1 MPFDDSQDTTLTFDG
16 TEYKCTNIQRATE
29 GGGDVADQRIDVST
43 LDLASGSCRVFQE
56 PPLVDCGVG
65 GSDGKTT
72 FTVDFYGSELI
83 PVNKS
88 ATLVIQDNSGDA
100 AADIFNG
107 KATCTSCS
115 TTWAVG
121 ELVVGN
127 ATFSV
132 DEDS

>member
-1 MPFDDSQDTTLTFDG
+1 MPFEDSQDTTLTFAG
-16 TEYKCTNIQRATE
+16 TEYKCTNIQRSTE

-72 FTVDFYGSELI
+72 FTVDFYGSESI
-83 PVNKS
+83 PVNTS
-88 ATLVIQDNSGDA
+88 AALVIQDTSEGGA
-100 AADIFNG
+100 TIFTG
-107 KATCTSCS
+107 PATCTSCS

-132 DEDS
+132 DEP